1 MTASFSSIEQ
11 PVQPSNSSSSI
22 VVLPQSAATPAITVS
37 PPDAAQMNDDSRPV
51 TSQSTGR
58 AMGLKKRA
66 FADEFRQQV
75 EQATQE
81 GIDFL
86 RMQVRMLMAVCV
98 CLCTAC
104 LCVYAYVCRGVH
116 VYVCRGVHVYVC
128 RGVHVYVANCGVSFH
143 LSC

>member
-1 MTASFSSIEQ
+1 
-11 PVQPSNSSSSI
+11 
-22 VVLPQSAATPAITVS
+22 
-37 PPDAAQMNDDSRPV
+37 MNDDSRPV

-86 RMQVRMLMAVCV
+86 RMQVRMLKPVCACVCV
-98 CLCTAC
+98 LHVSVCMHM
-104 LCVYAYVCRGVH
+104 CVGRGVH
-116 VYVCRGVHVYVC
+116 VYVV
-128 RGVHVYVANCGVSFH
+128 NCGVSFH